1 MRLSTTKPHRLTEF
15 LSIHHLGVK
24 ALAMHDE
31 EMLRLV
37 ERWWPMETNVGRM
50 TLAEFRERYGVVR
63 YSASTDQFRQLAAVA
78 AAQDIALINA
88 GYTYDTEL
96 IERLAQVDPSIVVER
111 LDPSDLATRFEPLDP
126 ASICGRGR
134 SSRRRNVPWTGSGAR
149 STLRS
154 FEPAGLSAMYLIDR
168 DAAFQSELRATKD
181 KADALWADV
190 LSAIEATA
198 VEARPQLVLNYRNPL
213 VRG

>member
-24 ALAMHDE
+24 ALAMHDD

-50 TLAEFRERYGVVR
+50 TLADFRERYGVVR

-96 IERLAQVDPSIVVER
+96 IERLAQVEPSAVVER

-126 ASICGRGR
+126 DRRSADAAVRRDGTARHGPAGLRGHAACR
-134 SSRRRNVPWTGSGAR
+134 SSRPGCRRCT
-149 STLRS
+149 
-154 FEPAGLSAMYLIDR
+154 
-168 DAAFQSELRATKD
+168 
-181 KADALWADV
+181 
-190 LSAIEATA
+190 
-198 VEARPQLVLNYRNPL
+198 
-213 VRG
+213 